1 MHAKHYNLNSPIGAF
16 RKGKQSKSVRNKKEF
31 LSYNQNAINALKE
44 NLKNELNIKTYSFLR
59 KKYLK
64 QFMSIVPSKIINKL
78 FKEDLL
84 YDVVTYSF
92 ESDKFFIEKE
102 NSFKY

>member
-1 MHAKHYNLNSPIGAF
+1 
-16 RKGKQSKSVRNKKEF
+16 
-31 LSYNQNAINALKE
+31 
-44 NLKNELNIKTYSFLR
+44 
-59 KKYLK
+59 
-64 QFMSIVPSKIINKL
+64 MSIVPSKIINKL